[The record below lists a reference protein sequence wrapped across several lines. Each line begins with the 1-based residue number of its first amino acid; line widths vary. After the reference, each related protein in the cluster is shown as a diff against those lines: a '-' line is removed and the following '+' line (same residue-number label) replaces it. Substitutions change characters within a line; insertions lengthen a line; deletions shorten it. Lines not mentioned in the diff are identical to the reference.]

1 VTFPGRWV
9 GGGSL
14 VLAPSLL
21 LLGIVLRLPVFLAL
35 PPERLAALQGP
46 TFFPVQLAAVETRPT
61 LMLVSYG
68 SVLAGTI
75 LLWPAVV
82 TLAALIGTKH
92 PRWALWGGSLTLL
105 GLFARTFHAGVDHFA
120 FQLVRVQGLQPA
132 TEAVRDSYRAISY
145 GPFDLIGI
153 LGFAVFFGWP
163 VLAIGAHLSRVL
175 GLVRSLALGFMAA
188 LMAGVLKG
196 STDVS
201 VVATAGLCLALVPLG
216 IQLLRGNDDGSSVP
230 GADVAR
236 ERELRTAT
244 SGQRRAQTT

>member
-1 VTFPGRWV
+1 MRDHMMFPGRWL

-14 VLAPSLL
+14 VLAPVLL
-21 LLGIVLRLPVFLAL
+21 LLGMVLRLPVFLSF
-35 PPERLAALQGP
+35 PPERLAALQGT
-46 TFFPVQLAAVETRPT
+46 TFFPVQLAAVEAHPT
-61 LMLVSYG
+61 QMLVSYG

-82 TLAALIGTKH
+82 TLAGLIGTKH

-105 GLFARTFHAGVDHFA
+105 GLFARTFHAGVDYFA

-132 TEAVRDSYRAISY
+132 TAAVRDSYRAISY

-163 VLAIGAHLSRVL
+163 VLAIAAYLSGTL

-201 VVATAGLCLALVPLG
+201 VVATAGLCVALVPLG
-216 IQLLRGNDDGSSVP
+216 IQLLRKPGSRVTLT
-230 GADVAR
+230 GAPAAPP
-236 ERELRTAT
+236 AT
-244 SGQRRAQTT
+244 PP

>member
-1 VTFPGRWV
+1 MMFPGRWV
-9 GGGSL
+9 GAGSL
-14 VLAPSLL
+14 VVAPILL
-21 LLGIVLRLPVFLAL
+21 LLGMVLRLPVFLSL
-35 PPERLAALQGP
+35 PPERLEALRGP
-46 TFFPVQLAAVETRPT
+46 TFFPVQLAAAEAHPT
-61 LMLVSYG
+61 LVLVSYG

-82 TLAALIGTKH
+82 TLAGLIGTKH

-105 GLFARTFHAGVDHFA
+105 GLFARTFHAGVNHLA

-132 TEAVRDSYRAISY
+132 TDAIRDAYRAISY
-145 GPFDLIGI
+145 GPLDLIGL

-163 VLAIGAHLSRVL
+163 VLAIGAYLSGVL

-216 IQLLRGNDDGSSVP
+216 IELLRGARDRSSVP
-230 GADVAR
+230 GADA
-236 ERELRTAT
+236 AP
-244 SGQRRAQTT
+244 AQQ